1 MRVAIVGPY
10 PLDSIQ
16 TSEKPIML
24 LCSWIGM
31 CIQRRQVVS
40 VPCL

>member
-1 MRVAIVGPY
+1 MRVAIVGTY

-16 TSEKPIML
+16 IGERPIML
-24 LCSWIGM
+24 LGSWIGLY
-31 CIQRRQVVS
+31 IQRRQVVS